1 MKKVK
6 VTRSYQVT
14 IPVEVREKLGIEIG
28 DELFVRVEED
38 RIVMVKVKKEL
49 PAYKVGRRIGEQE
62 IEEALLRGLR
72 KALIG

>member
-1 MKKVK
+1 MM
-6 VTRSYQVT
+6 
-14 IPVEVREKLGIEIG
+14 E
-28 DELFVRVEED
+28 
-38 RIVMVKVKKEL
+38 KVKKEL